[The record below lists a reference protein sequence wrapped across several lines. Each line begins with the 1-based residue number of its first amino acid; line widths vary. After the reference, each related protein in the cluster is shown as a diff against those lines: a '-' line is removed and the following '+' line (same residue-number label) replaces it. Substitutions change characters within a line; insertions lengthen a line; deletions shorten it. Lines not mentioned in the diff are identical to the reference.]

1 MAEKTLNEVQ
11 IDIEVLKEKVSLL
24 LDAAKQYRELT
35 KEAIDKADAD
45 MNRRLEGM
53 NEFRAQLDRQA
64 GTFITSKEIE
74 ALKSGMEIALKQLLE
89 KNDLALTNL
98 NDKLFSMTSANLK
111 RIEEL
116 EKSKNNMDGR
126 LWVIGVVWALILILF
141 SWYLNHD

>member
-11 IDIEVLKEKVSLL
+11 IDIEVLRERVNLL
-24 LDAAKQYRELT
+24 LEAAVQYRALT
-35 KEAIDKADAD
+35 KEAIDKADLD

-64 GTFITSKEIE
+64 GTFITNKEIE

-89 KNDLALTNL
+89 KNDLALANL

-126 LWVIGVVWALILILF
+126 MWVIGIAWALILVFF
-141 SWYLNHD
+141 SWYLNHK

>member
-1 MAEKTLNEVQ
+1 MAEKTLNELQV
-11 IDIEVLKEKVSLL
+11 DIEVLKEKVLQLTS
-24 LDAAKQYRELT
+24 AASQYRALT

-64 GTFITSKEIE
+64 GTFITNKEIE
-74 ALKSGMEIALKQLLE
+74 ALKAGMEIALKQLLE

-98 NDKLFSMTSANLK
+98 NDKLFSMTNANLK

-126 LWVIGVVWALILILF
+126 LWVIGGAWALVLILF
-141 SWYLNHD
+141 SWYLNHN